1 MNCQEFRELSDSY
14 LSDELL
20 VETNHDVIRHLENCA
35 TCRQVLSVRR
45 EIRGKLRQTIKN
57 SLEFQPNF
65 AFETRLKANL
75 KDEAL
80 REKSLL
86 TGLFSVRFLATA
98 MAGLLIV
105 CSVGLG
111 IMFMNNRSESNNLAN
126 IAWQKIS
133 KDAIGDHQHCA
144 IEKLAEFKLEAKNI
158 TPEKAKF
165 DEKYM
170 KSLQAN
176 FSPNVEILASH
187 DCEYNGRN
195 FTHTV
200 LKDGNHIVSVLLTE
214 SDSVVDSKINTAD
227 SIASDKA
234 EGFQIASFKNDKR
247 AIFVISDL
255 SETKNMSVARTISNA
270 I

>member
-1 MNCQEFRELSDSY
+1 MNCQDFRELSDSY

-20 VETNHDVIRHLENCA
+20 VETNHDVIRHLEKCA

-45 EIRGKLRQTIKN
+45 EIRGKLRQTLKN
-57 SLEFQPNF
+57 SSEFQPNF
-65 AFETRLKANL
+65 AFETRLRANL

-80 REKSLL
+80 REKSWFNLKH
-86 TGLFSVRFLATA
+86 LATA
-98 MAGLLIV
+98 MASLLVVFSI
-105 CSVGLG
+105 GFG
-111 IMFMNNRSESNNLAN
+111 IMFMNNQSERNNLASL
-126 IAWQKIS
+126 AWQKIS

-144 IEKLAEFKLEAKNI
+144 IEKLEEFKSGAKNI
-158 TPEKAKF
+158 TPEKTQF
-165 DEKYM
+165 NEKYM

-187 DCEYNGRN
+187 ECEYNGRV

-200 LKDGNHIVSVLLTE
+200 LKNGNHIVSVLLTE
-214 SDSVVDSKINTAD
+214 SDSVADTKINTQD
-227 SIASDKA
+227 SIASDNKD
-234 EGFQIASFKNDKR
+234 GFQIASFTNDNR

-255 SETKNMSVARTISNA
+255 SETENMSVARTISNL